1 MCNSS
6 KKTEFEMSRK
16 FVEKSKIGNSVTRDK
31 IQKQC
36 VRKELE
42 NSKFSKFY
50 KRFQIKLMLPGPM
63 VGLIRCFYR
72 GLKWKNLH
80 PCSGTIF
87 TPA

>member
-42 NSKFSKFY
+42 NSKFSKCV
-50 KRFQIKLMLPGPM
+50 I
-63 VGLIRCFYR
+63 
-72 GLKWKNLH
+72 
-80 PCSGTIF
+80 
-87 TPA
+87 

>member
-16 FVEKSKIGNSVTRDK
+16 FVEKSKIGNSVTTDK

-42 NSKFSKFY
+42 NSKISKCVIQVQV
-50 KRFQIKLMLPGPM
+50 KP
-63 VGLIRCFYR
+63 
-72 GLKWKNLH
+72 
-80 PCSGTIF
+80 
-87 TPA
+87 